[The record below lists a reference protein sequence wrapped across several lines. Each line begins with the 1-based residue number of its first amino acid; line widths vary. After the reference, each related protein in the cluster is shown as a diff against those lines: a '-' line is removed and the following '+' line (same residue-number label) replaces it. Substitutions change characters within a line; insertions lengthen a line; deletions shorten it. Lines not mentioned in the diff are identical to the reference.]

1 MPLETAVRISVR
13 DVLVCVLL
21 IQAGKLT
28 CPYVACGPSELPLIG
43 ISISIIIQFKWATF
57 DFLDFLTET
66 FG

>member
-21 IQAGKLT
+21 IQAGTLT
-28 CPYVACGPSELPLIG
+28 CPYIACGPSELSLIV

-57 DFLDFLTET
+57 DFLDFLTEM